1 MSSKFFAAAASG
13 LAALAV
19 ASGAFAQAAAPLA
32 KAPAAPAAP
41 PITHGAAIPSLCV
54 FSAGAVR
61 GTSATGKALD
71 ARLKALQTTAE
82 SPLAARE
89 KALQTKIDA
98 FNAAAKTPAADITA
112 REKQKSDLELEQSAL
127 QRDAAHT
134 QMELV
139 ATANTAQQ
147 QYQVELQPAVIAAYQ
162 QKACGLLV
170 ERNAVAIFNPAM
182 DITPQVVSLLD
193 ARGKAASF
201 QALERTKLTPQQAAQ
216 LAAELQRN

>member
-13 LAALAV
+13 LATLAM
-19 ASGAFAQAAAPLA
+19 ASGAFAQAAAPLP

-41 PITHGAAIPSLCV
+41 PITHGAPIAGLCV

-89 KALQTKIDA
+89 KSLQTKIDA
-98 FNAAAKTPAADITA
+98 FNAAAKTPAADINA
-112 REKQKSDLELEQSAL
+112 REKQKADLELEQSAL

-139 ATANTAQQ
+139 ATESAAAQ
-147 QYQVELQPAVIAAYQ
+147 QYQTELQPAVIAAYQ
-162 QKACGLLV
+162 QKQCGLLV

-182 DITPQVVSLLD
+182 DITPQVVTLLD
-193 ARGKAASF
+193 GRGKAGSF
-201 QALERTKLTPQQAAQ
+201 QALERTKLTPQQAAA
-216 LAAELQRN
+216 LAQQLQR

>member
-13 LAALAV
+13 LAAFAV
-19 ASGAFAQAAAPLA
+19 ASGAFAQAAAPLP
-32 KAPAAPAAP
+32 KAPAAPAPP
-41 PITHGAAIPSLCV
+41 PITHGAAINGLCV

-89 KALQTKIDA
+89 KSLQTKIDA
-98 FNAAAKTPAADITA
+98 FNAAAKTPAADINA
-112 REKQKSDLELEQSAL
+112 REKQKADLELEQSAL

-134 QMELV
+134 QLELV
-139 ATANTAQQ
+139 ATESTAAQ

-162 QKACGLLV
+162 QKQCGLLV

-182 DITPQVVSLLD
+182 DITAQVVTLLD
-193 ARGKAASF
+193 GRGKAGSF
-201 QALERTKLTPQQAAQ
+201 QALERTKLTPQQAAA
-216 LAAELQRN
+216 LAQQLQR